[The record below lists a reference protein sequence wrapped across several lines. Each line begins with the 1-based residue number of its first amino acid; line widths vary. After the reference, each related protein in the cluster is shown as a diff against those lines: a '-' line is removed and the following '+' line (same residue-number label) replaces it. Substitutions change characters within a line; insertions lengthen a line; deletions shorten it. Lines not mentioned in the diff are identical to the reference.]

1 MAEIFIGRLRKR
13 YPAFI
18 LGNTQCSD
26 SNVLRDYFPW
36 ECFPLLLIGRR
47 VILTHAAPGAEPAE
61 NARRDGLVGSGIKR
75 QIFTTGAT
83 RAARLMA

>member
-13 YPAFI
+13 YPGFI

-47 VILTHAAPGAEPAE
+47 VILNMRHLAQNRPKMLAE
-61 NARRDGLVGSGIKR
+61 
-75 QIFTTGAT
+75 
-83 RAARLMA
+83 MA